1 MDLIASQIKAKK
13 GKRRREVGDYYHD
26 PNKIRANEQERGKKC
41 AVPGECGIRR
51 AHLRGKRW
59 GEPEMGAREG
69 SAAGKP
75 RAGMGAEGTCDK
87 GRVVNW

>member
-1 MDLIASQIKAKK
+1 MIQTRSERTN
-13 GKRRREVGDYYHD
+13 RRG
-26 PNKIRANEQERGKKC
+26 GKKC